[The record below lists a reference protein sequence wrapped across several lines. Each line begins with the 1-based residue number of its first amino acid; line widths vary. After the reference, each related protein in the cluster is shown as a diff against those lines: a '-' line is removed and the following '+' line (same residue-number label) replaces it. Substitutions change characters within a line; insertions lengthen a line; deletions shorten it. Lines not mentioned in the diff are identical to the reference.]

1 MKNLRIFVAISL
13 LLAAGCNRPEAED
26 PVTPEKPKGK
36 YELKELTAT
45 LPEADT
51 KTELDNQ
58 TKVVRWKAGD
68 RIMVIASD
76 GTQKQYLLD
85 AGEGTSV
92 GKFVPLNTPV
102 TFDEASELRAVSP
115 ACAVAGDVSGNNIPL
130 RINSDRREDY
140 STFGI
145 TSWTNE
151 MQHAFSVNDV
161 KVANGTGSGD
171 NSAGVNFKFTQLVTI
186 CDITLDFTSADKYD
200 LDYGVSDYIKKIL
213 ISGVDGISGT
223 AIWNSS
229 TGTLTSGNK
238 NTIEWSLSEPKDMR
252 YPQTFRLLMYPQV
265 TTSSTLS
272 IQVTT
277 NRHFFNFTGR
287 PDQNFA
293 GGTYYK
299 LPISVDKNFSIGGSQ
314 LAYTVVDITQIPLYY
329 YGNTNCYLMPSSTGD
344 PQAFN
349 IDVTPHATD
358 AVYHNYDLYKTGDV
372 SGAPAVSGSELV
384 WKEGT
389 ITSLT
394 LGTITNNSLPVTVVG
409 NGNAVVAIKDASD
422 HILWSYHIW
431 VPSETPST
439 KDYPVTNSFETY
451 KIMNMPLGATKSV
464 TAASSDAD
472 KILGAGLYY
481 QWGRKD
487 PMGRNGAVTTN
498 SNSILVV
505 KDGSNN
511 DLTLTSSANIW
522 FDSGKTNSL
531 EDAYNTYASSA
542 SDPVKTVTRYMIDYT
557 IANPSMFIMTDK
569 TPNDWAGTNDNNLW
583 GNFHT
588 GDYPKQS
595 KVYKSIFDPCPEGYR
610 VAPKDTWVNFTST
623 HDNVSNDASKY
634 NVSGSFSKGWTFYL
648 DGWQTGSHTAF
659 YLASGVRNRTS
670 GALGSVGSSGFY
682 WSSAPHGS
690 TIAGYLRFNASY
702 LSPLVNLDRTFGVP
716 VRCVKEPTQ

>member
-115 ACAVAGDVSGNNIPL
+115 ACAVAGDVSGSDIPL
-130 RINSDRREDY
+130 RINSDLSENY
-140 STFGI
+140 TSYGL
-145 TSWTNE
+145 TSWNSDT
-151 MQHAFSVNDV
+151 QSSFSVNDI
-161 KVANGTGSGD
+161 KVATGTGTC
-171 NSAGVNFKFTQLVTI
+171 NSNSDINFKFTQLVTI

-238 NTIEWSLSEPKDMR
+238 NTIEWSLSSPKDMR

-344 PQAFN
+344 PQVFN

-431 VPSETPST
+431 CPTETPGT
-439 KDYPVTNSFETY
+439 IDYPVTNSFETY

-472 KILGAGLYY
+472 KLLGAGLYY

-487 PMGRNGAVTTN
+487 PMGRNGAAA

-583 GNFHT
+583 GNFHSD
-588 GDYPKQS
+588 DYPKQS
-595 KVYKSIFDPCPEGYR
+595 KVYKSIFDPCPQGYR
-610 VAPKDTWVNFTST
+610 VAPKDTWVNFTSI
-623 HDNVSNDASKY
+623 HANVSNDESKY
-634 NVSGSFSKGWTFYL
+634 NVSGSFSRGFTFYL
-648 DGWQTGSHTAF
+648 DGWKTGSNTDF
-659 YLASGVRNRTS
+659 YLASGIRYRSS
-670 GALGSVGSSGFY
+670 GALSGVGGGCCY
-682 WSSAPHGS
+682 WSSAPDS
-690 TIAGYLRFNASY
+690 YNAIRLDVSASY
-702 LSPLVNLDRTFGVP
+702 VSPLSSMSRAYAFP